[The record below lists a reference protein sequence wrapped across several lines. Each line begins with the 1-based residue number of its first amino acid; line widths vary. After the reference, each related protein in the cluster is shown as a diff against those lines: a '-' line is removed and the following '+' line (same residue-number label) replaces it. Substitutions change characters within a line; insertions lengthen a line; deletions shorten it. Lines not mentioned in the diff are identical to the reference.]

1 VAIAIGLLKTLLELT
16 RSHKSGALSISGGGT
31 RARVFVENGTIVY
44 ADEGTIGET
53 LGRILVREK
62 VLTDAQYNA
71 ALERMETL
79 TKKGEKA
86 KLGEILIALGFL
98 TPVQLEAALS
108 AQVRQ
113 KVIRAIGWGTST
125 FRFFECHGGG
135 LDIAARFATPLE
147 PLVLAALRLAP
158 EEHVEE
164 LLDLALTRYPELRGD
179 GTPTGGSARLE
190 TLRRL
195 AAFELQPAEHDFAL
209 LLDGTRTSADILAST
224 SDLDP
229 TIVLSLLLLTDCLDL
244 HASARPVKASVPS
257 VPAPPPSKPGSD
269 KLRPLRRVS
278 PALGMKAVR
287 PVLAKKKVSSV
298 RPPAAN
304 ELEQTRTMAT
314 RLKEAKEAKKSLPL
328 PDPNEAPTTPPPPP
342 SSGKL
347 GELALWPGEA
357 APSTPMAPVNRIL
370 AEKAFQA
377 GKAFVRANNMK
388 DAASELARA
397 ATLFPA
403 IEYELWAKWTAMRAD
418 KEGDA
423 KHVGPV
429 KALAEKALEQDP
441 SLGFAYFVL
450 GHLALRSRDATRAK
464 ELFAKARSLDPAT
477 TSEAKDVRLKDAAA
491 NTEGA
496 PAAEPAKAT
505 ASEPAAAEDDHGP
518 NTRPSVG
525 ERVVAPAA
533 TSSASS
539 AEAPAVEA
547 DAPASRRAPK
557 AMPRRNMFLALG
569 GAAVLAIIG
578 IIATRKNETAT
589 PNATPPATVST
600 PVPPPPSAFTP
611 APSAS
616 ASAEASAI
624 SLDED
629 EEAGAAK
636 AHDTKSDASIFP
648 ADASAASDASER
660 HAP

>member
-31 RARVFVENGTIVY
+31 RARVFVENGVVVY

-71 ALERMETL
+71 ALERMESL
-79 TKKGEKA
+79 TKKGDKV
-86 KLGEILIALGFL
+86 KLGEILIDLGFL

-113 KVIRAIGWGTST
+113 KVIRAIGWGAST

-179 GTPTGGSARLE
+179 GTPTGGSARLD
-190 TLRRL
+190 TLRRV
-195 AAFELQPAEHDFAL
+195 AAFELHAAEHDFAL
-209 LLDGTRTSADILAST
+209 SLDGSRTSADILAST
-224 SDLDP
+224 SDVDP
-229 TIVLSLLLLTDCLDL
+229 TIVLALLLLTDCLDL
-244 HASARPVKASVPS
+244 HASARAAKPSTPS
-257 VPAPPPSKPGSD
+257 VPAPSSKPSGD

-278 PALGMKAVR
+278 PAMGIKAVR
-287 PVLAKKKVSSV
+287 PVLARKKPSSV
-298 RPPAAN
+298 RPPAAS
-304 ELEQTRTMAT
+304 ELEQTRHMAA
-314 RLKEAKEAKKSLPL
+314 RLKEAKEAKRSLP
-328 PDPNEAPTTPPPPP
+328 PPASGPNEAPTTPPPAP

-347 GELALWPGEA
+347 GELALWSGEA

-397 ATLFPA
+397 AALFPA
-403 IEYELWAKWTAMRAD
+403 IEYELWARWTAMRAD

-429 KALAEKALEQDP
+429 RALAEKAIEQDP

-450 GHLALRSRDATRAK
+450 GHLALRSRDAARAK

-491 NTEGA
+491 NTEAATSAKPAKETAPEAA
-496 PAAEPAKAT
+496 PAADE
-505 ASEPAAAEDDHGP
+505 DHGP

-525 ERVVAPAA
+525 ARVVAPAA

-547 DAPASRRAPK
+547 DTPASSRRGPP
-557 AMPRRNMFLALG
+557 AMRRRKMFVALG

-578 IIATRKNETAT
+578 IMATRKNESTT
-589 PNATPPATVST
+589 PNAAPPASISS
-600 PVPPPPSAFTP
+600 PVPAASSAFTP
-611 APSAS
+611 PPPASGSADP
-616 ASAEASAI
+616 SAI
-624 SLDED
+624 SLDDD

-636 AHDTKSDASIFP
+636 APDTKTDASIFP
-648 ADASAASDASER
+648 ADASDASER